1 MALINCP
8 KCQKEIPDKV
18 KVCPQC
24 GYSLVS
30 ESNNENTQKVKETD
44 VKNSS
49 RNIKLIILAIVIL
62 IIIQMIRKILFS

>member
-18 KVCPQC
+18 KDCPQC
-24 GYSLVS
+24 GYPLVS
-30 ESNNENTQKVKETD
+30 ESNDENTQKVEENG

-49 RNIKLIILAIVIL
+49 RNIKFVILAIVIL